1 MGLSAPLSPPPPLN
15 SPQDDPSGR
24 LPSASPLVRFHKI
37 LIAAGIV
44 FFLLY
49 AFLELR
55 HYGQSG
61 QAAIL
66 VRSGVSAAAA
76 CALWLYLRWFLG
88 SLRP

>member
-1 MGLSAPLSPPPPLN
+1 MK
-15 SPQDDPSGR
+15 
-24 LPSASPLVRFHKI
+24 FHKI

-66 VRSGVSAAAA
+66 VRSGVAAVVA
-76 CALWLYLRWFLG
+76 CALWLYLRWFLR

>member
-1 MGLSAPLSPPPPLN
+1 MGLPAPLIPPPPL
-15 SPQDDPSGR
+15 SPPQDDPSGR
-24 LPSASPLVRFHKI
+24 LSPASPLVKFHKI

-61 QAAIL
+61 HAAIL

-76 CALWLYLRWFLG
+76 CALWLYLRWFFR
-88 SLRP
+88 SLQR